1 MENATRFISA
11 YNKIDNLLRS
21 RYDFKP
27 NVSFSEVVRRS
38 ATYSAVVRKYEDDLE
53 SYARLRNVIVH
64 NSNDR
69 MIIAEPHD
77 DIVANIE
84 RICEILL
91 SPPLALSCAHKALTL
106 PHTTPLVQAIKTMT
120 KSGYSNVPVLQDGK
134 IIGVATN
141 KLIVEFIAR
150 KIGSADLDEALEAA
164 TVSDVL
170 KAESEHYEIL
180 SSTVTADEVVG
191 DFYKNPKL
199 QIVIL
204 ADEENIEGVITT
216 GDLNKI
222 LKILL

>member
-1 MENATRFISA
+1 MENASRFISA

-27 NVSFSEVVRRS
+27 NVSFSEVVRKS
-38 ATYSAVVRKYEDDLE
+38 AAYSAVVRKYEDDLE
-53 SYARLRNVIVH
+53 SYAKLRNVIVH
-64 NSNDR
+64 NSNDK

-77 DIVANIE
+77 DIVENIE
-84 RICEILL
+84 RIYEILFL
-91 SPPLALSCAHKALTL
+91 PPLAMSCAHKALTL
-106 PHTTPLVQAIKTMT
+106 PHTTPLSAAIKTMT
-120 KSGYSNVPVLQDGK
+120 KSGYSNVPVIEDGK

-141 KLIVEFIAR
+141 KLIVEFIAQ
-150 KIGSADLDEALEAA
+150 KMGDDLNEALESA

-170 KAESEHYEIL
+170 KASSEHYEIL
-180 SSTVTADEVVG
+180 KSNVNADEVLG

-204 ADEENIEGVITT
+204 ADGDDIKGVITT